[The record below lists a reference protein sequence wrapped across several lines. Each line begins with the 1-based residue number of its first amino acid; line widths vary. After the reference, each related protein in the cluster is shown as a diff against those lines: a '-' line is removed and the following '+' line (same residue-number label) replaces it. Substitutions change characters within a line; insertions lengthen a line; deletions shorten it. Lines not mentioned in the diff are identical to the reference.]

1 MGIMFDS
8 INQTVFENYRKILSD
23 WLPDGASL
31 AIAINGEYV
40 YFASGH
46 ANIALQIGSKTP
58 ENSIAYRV
66 LNEQK
71 KVDAVMETTLFE
83 TPYYAIGYPITI
95 SNLPAALVVVLPPL
109 YQSKSNIL
117 ELITGKDE
125 DDFIPIRIEDIQYFE
140 SLQKRTWIY
149 RDKNQY
155 KTSITLKELQTRLPS
170 NFIRIHRSYII
181 NLHYVTRVSKDYSS
195 NFIVY
200 LKNGTE
206 LPVSQSYAV
215 NLKEALG
222 I

>member
-1 MGIMFDS
+1 MGIMVSS

-31 AIAINGEYV
+31 AIAIAGKYV

-46 ANIALQIGSKTP
+46 ANIALQIGSETP

-71 KVDAVMETTLFE
+71 KIDAVMDTTLFE

-95 SNLPAALVVVLPPL
+95 SNQPAALIVVLPPL
-109 YQSKSNIL
+109 YQPNSNIL
-117 ELITGKDE
+117 ELITGKEE
-125 DDFIPIRIEDIQYFE
+125 DDFIPIKIEDIQYFE

-149 RDKNQY
+149 RDINQY

-181 NLHYVTRVSKDYSS
+181 NLHYVTRVSKDYAS

-200 LKNGTE
+200 LANGTE
-206 LPVSQSYAV
+206 LPVSQSYAS

>member
-1 MGIMFDS
+1 MVNS
-8 INQTVFENYRKILSD
+8 ISQTVFENYRKILSD
-23 WLPDGASL
+23 WLPEGASL
-31 AIAINGEYV
+31 AVAIAGEYV

-46 ANIALQIGSKTP
+46 ANIALSIGSKTP
-58 ENSIAYRV
+58 ENSVAFKV
-66 LNEQK
+66 LKEQK
-71 KVDAVMETTLFE
+71 KIDAVMETTLFE

-95 SNLPAALVVVLPPL
+95 SNQPAALVIVLPPL

-117 ELITGKDE
+117 ELITGKE
-125 DDFIPIRIEDIQYFE
+125 EEDFIPIKIEDIQYFE

-181 NLHYVTRVSKDYSS
+181 NLHYVTRVSKDYAS

-200 LKNGTE
+200 LKNGVE
-206 LPVSQSYAV
+206 LPVSQSYAG
-215 NLKEALG
+215 NLRGALG

>member
-1 MGIMFDS
+1 MGIMVSS

-31 AIAINGEYV
+31 AIAIAGEYV

-46 ANIALQIGSKTP
+46 ANIALQIGSKIP

-66 LNEQK
+66 LHEQK
-71 KVDAVMETTLFE
+71 KIDAVMETTLFE

-95 SNLPAALVVVLPPL
+95 SNQPAALIVVLPPL
-109 YQSKSNIL
+109 YQPKLNSL
-117 ELITGKDE
+117 ELITGKEE
-125 DDFIPIRIEDIQYFE
+125 DDFIPIKIEEIQYFE

-149 RDKNQY
+149 RGVNQY

-181 NLHYVTRVSKDYSS
+181 NLHYVTRVSKDYAS

-200 LKNGTE
+200 LANGTE
-206 LPVSQSYAV
+206 LSVSQSYVA
-215 NLKEALG
+215 NLKDALG

>member
-1 MGIMFDS
+1 MGIMVSS

-31 AIAINGEYV
+31 AIAIAGEYV

-46 ANIALQIGSKTP
+46 ANIALQIGSETP

-71 KVDAVMETTLFE
+71 KIDAVMDTTLFE

-95 SNLPAALVVVLPPL
+95 SNQPAALIVVLPPL
-109 YQSKSNIL
+109 YQPNSNIL
-117 ELITGKDE
+117 ELITGKEE
-125 DDFIPIRIEDIQYFE
+125 DDFIPIKIEDIQYFE

-149 RDKNQY
+149 REKNQY

-181 NLHYVTRVSKDYSS
+181 NLHYVTRVSKDYAS

-200 LKNGTE
+200 LSNGVE
-206 LPVSQSYAV
+206 LPVSQSYAA
-215 NLKEALG
+215 NLKDALG